1 MEIRIEE
8 EKAIQATRATNEH
21 KNSLSQVTKWL
32 SWFWD
37 LKRIWSLDCVLEW
50 MILLLYWIGTS
61 ENLDAIEEGGWGVFI
76 ASNHFVVV
84 GCFWWRWAHWTVRC
98 APRQRARWGLERLD
112 RWNPCP
118 VVAPDSPVPHR
129 TCPVRSDFSAPTSD
143 AHCSLHCL
151 LLQSTVVHSDRC
163 TIGSPDMSGAHRTV
177 RWIIAERAQKKPES
191 ELFESCLAWC
201 TGQCPMRHL
210 QHTLKSFAPN

>member
-61 ENLDAIEEGGWGVFI
+61 ENLDAIEGGGWGGI
-76 ASNHFVVV
+76 YSLQPLPS
-84 GCFWWRWAHWTVRC
+84 RWLFLLAMGT
-98 APRQRARWGLERLD
+98 L
-112 RWNPCP
+112 
-118 VVAPDSPVPHR
+118 DSPVR
-129 TCPVRSDFSAPTSD
+129 AMSARPLGFGATWPLEPLS
-143 AHCSLHCL
+143 CSCTG
-151 LLQSTVVHSDRC
+151 QSSAT
-163 TIGSPDMSGAHRTV
+163 PDMSGALWLLCSDFWRALFTSLFTFCSRPLCLVIVAPLAHRT
-177 RWIIAERAQKKPES
+177 
-191 ELFESCLAWC
+191 CLVH
-201 TGQCPMRHL
+201 TGQCGEL
-210 QHTLKSFAPN
+210 